1 MKVSLRKRTLILIL
15 VIALVSPVIIYSGF
29 VLIRSSKPEIDETEK
44 ETCEMDPTLHY
55 YGGENDNVTV
65 SVGNIWVLYRV
76 QPIVEEIVEEN
87 GIQYLVGK
95 LPDIENNCVKVK
107 FIITGNIPI
116 EDKSGFT
123 NDFKLNYSGRDKKG
137 IEEFRD
143 SIKIGEQ
150 ISIKYLAVA
159 PDRSHLT
166 DEFCLQSGNKSEY
179 YCALQKIHNDYL
191 SHEGIQE
198 LGPGNIHLYP
208 VIYGAGFNYD
218 LRIIGYE

>member
-1 MKVSLRKRTLILIL
+1 MKVTLRKSHLYLIAILI
-15 VIALVSPVIIYSGF
+15 VIIPIILGSLF
-29 VLIRSSKPEIDETEK
+29 ILQKENDSTDETVEK
-44 ETCEMDPTLHY
+44 CQMDDSLHY
-55 YGGENDNVTV
+55 YGDAYDDVTV
-65 SVGNIWVLYRV
+65 SVGSIWMLYRV
-76 QPIVEEIVEEN
+76 QPVVEEITEEN

-95 LPDIENNCVKVK
+95 LPDINNNCVKVK

-123 NDFKLNYSGRDKKG
+123 NDFKLNYAGRDKKG

-159 PDRSHLT
+159 PDRSQVT

-191 SHEGIQE
+191 GHDVIQE

-208 VIYGAGFNYD
+208 VIYGTGFNYD